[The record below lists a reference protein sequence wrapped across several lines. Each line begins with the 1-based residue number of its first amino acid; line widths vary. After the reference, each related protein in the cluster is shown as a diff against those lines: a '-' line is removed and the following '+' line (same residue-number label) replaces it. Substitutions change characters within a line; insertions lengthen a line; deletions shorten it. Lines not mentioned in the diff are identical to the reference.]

1 MGLAMLLMV
10 GWFSA
15 ESAFHCNTVEAQ
27 VVVVGRAAGVRVRA
41 PFVSVDVL
49 PFYRGTRVR
58 VPYAAIDTGFYRSY
72 RPFPPY
78 TGFVPLPVPYPYAV
92 AAAPVFPV
100 AAPVFPVAAPTF
112 PVIDVPVYPRFAY
125 PEMPIYEYP
134 SVIYPDVGVA
144 VPSAYD
150 STISSSRPRL
160 ELSLPERLR
169 TAAETLARTLSLRED
184 GDVWL
189 NYLGPQRIIENV
201 DYGRPA
207 AELQDLMINYDG
219 VVMNGTLGSIQ
230 YARGFAASRDLL
242 RQYLRN
248 QSFSKSPDNPPVSAP
263 PQKTLPQASPSQ
275 TVPEPPAPQLPKKR
289 SFKDVPLKPAGAE
302 EKSNASETE
311 VQAMQVPRLS
321 QAVEGEKPPRT
332 SATVQQPTSL

>member
-1 MGLAMLLMV
+1 MKVVSKWIPTVVPVWRRTPVGLAMLLMV

-100 AAPVFPVAAPTF
+100 KE
-112 PVIDVPVYPRFAY
+112 VPVYPRFAY

-160 ELSLPERLR
+160 EHSLPERLR

-219 VVMNGTLGSIQ
+219 VVTNGTLGSIQ

-242 RQYLRN
+242 RQYLRT
-248 QSFSKSPDNPPVSAP
+248 QSFSRSPDNPPVLAP
-263 PQKTLPQASPSQ
+263 PQKALPQ

-311 VQAMQVPRLS
+311 VQTMQVPRLS
-321 QAVEGEKPPRT
+321 QAVEGDKPPRT